1 MHRQCQQGQGA
12 WQEGGAGA
20 GLCGAGGRKAKAQL
34 ELDVVRGA
42 KPRRANPSV
51 SNAGRLETTDE
62 EKAASFMGNMGS
74 AHSLCV
80 SVHSIRLKNAV
91 PHSESKAR
99 SIPCSCPSHSD
110 RGIIS

>member
-42 KPRRANPSV
+42 KPRRANPPV
-51 SNAGRLETTDE
+51 SYAGRLETTDK
-62 EKAASFMGNMGS
+62 KADSFMGYMGS
-74 AHSLCV
+74 THCLCV
-80 SVHSIRLKNAV
+80 SVDSIRLKNGV

-99 SIPCSCPSHSD
+99 SIPCSCPSHSVCTV
-110 RGIIS
+110 IS

>member
-12 WQEGGAGA
+12 WQEGGVGA

-51 SNAGRLETTDE
+51 SNAGRLETTDK
-62 EKAASFMGNMGS
+62 EKADSFMGYMGS

-80 SVHSIRLKNAV
+80 SVDSIRLLPHILRARQGPSLV
-91 PHSESKAR
+91 PVLLIQTAE
-99 SIPCSCPSHSD
+99 
-110 RGIIS
+110 